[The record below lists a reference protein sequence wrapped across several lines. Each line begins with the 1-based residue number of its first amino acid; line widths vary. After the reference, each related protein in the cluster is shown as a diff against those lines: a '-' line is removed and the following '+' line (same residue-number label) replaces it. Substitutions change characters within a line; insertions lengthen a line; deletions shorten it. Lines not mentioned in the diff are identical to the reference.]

1 MRRKWFGVGVTAIVI
16 GLVAS
21 VGVATAAPMD
31 PVNDSWSMD
40 GEAADRGLQPT
51 EGAPHSGRAF
61 IDATRINASRIEAQ
75 LPVPGAPGVTMGQM
89 CDSYAAEPCASADQ
103 LFVTIVL
110 PTCTSAAAD
119 NCIRDFYVVR
129 DGSKVAATPSGT
141 FAPMFNKSVPAFPV
155 AGGRTLPASGDTG
168 LWSLAQ
174 APHAGG
180 STYAVSAVLRVR
192 VFKEGGAWR
201 ANPGRIEVQ
210 VLGATSTPYVPMC
223 ENATEGF
230 TSCLDTKHRIPD
242 EVFGVTVAVDAPLGN
257 WVFGRVAEPKLT
269 AEAKGSGVVLNVEG
283 RPQVTPQ
290 AGGFLP
296 MSEVSRLMD
305 PLPPLDKGYRL
316 SYRSSGQFGNMRDW
330 GLWKSAIEDRADALV
345 RIWQFQSGTDL
356 SIISDFLAKCA
367 PVGQIAGWISTNAM
381 VYDAV
386 PPTMSSDGVTIDFRV
401 AGPHRTPTGSLVFGD
416 YELFIRDQVVDCLFP
431 GVDVPKVATVSVIN
445 TDAGEEVA
453 TTSVGQSKGW
463 TTFIARNFTF
473 SEPTIRVVV
482 GKSKPSDPNVFA
494 TCKAMAKKYKDGVS
508 YTGAVNTVTVKGK
521 KVVRPAL
528 GKPFVS
534 DAIYSANSKLDKD
547 TDGLVCE
554 REPKVK

>member
-1 MRRKWFGVGVTAIVI
+1 MRKVVSRVGVLVTAV
-16 GLVAS
+16 GLLVSGGFAS
-21 VGVATAAPMD
+21 AAPME
-31 PVNDSWSMD
+31 PVNDDWSMD
-40 GEAADRGLQPT
+40 SEAAALGLKPT
-51 EGAPHSGRAF
+51 EGSPHSGRAF
-61 IDATRINASRIEAQ
+61 IDATRISASRIEAQ
-75 LPVPGAPGVTMGQM
+75 VPIPGVPGATMGQM
-89 CDSYAAEPCASADQ
+89 CDSYTDGPCASADQ

-110 PTCTSAAAD
+110 PTCSSTSGD
-119 NCIRDFYVVR
+119 NCIRDFYIVR
-129 DGSKVAATPSGT
+129 DGAKVAATPSGT
-141 FAPMFNKSVPAFPV
+141 FAPMFSGDFPALSVL
-155 AGGRTLPASGDTG
+155 GGRTLPPSGETG

-192 VFKEGGAWR
+192 LFKEGGAWR

-223 ENATEGF
+223 ENVTEGF

-257 WVFGRVAEPKLT
+257 WIFGRVAEPKLT
-269 AEAKGSGVVLNVEG
+269 AEAKGSGVVLTVEG

-296 MSEVSRLMD
+296 ASQVTREMD
-305 PLPPLDKGYRL
+305 PLPPLTAGYRL

-330 GLWKSAIEDRADALV
+330 GLWKSAVQDKADALV

-356 SIISDFLAKCA
+356 AFISDFLAKCA

-386 PPTMSSDGVTIDFRV
+386 PPTMSADGVTIDFRV

-431 GVDVPKVATVSVIN
+431 GIDVPKVATVSVIN

-453 TTSVGQSKGW
+453 TTSVGQSRGW

-482 GKSKPSDPNVFA
+482 SKSTPADPVVYA
-494 TCKAMAKKYKDGVS
+494 SCKAMWKKYKDGVMA
-508 YTGAVNTVTVKGK
+508 TGAINTVTVKGK
-521 KVVRPAL
+521 KIARPAL
-528 GKPFVS
+528 GKPFIS
-534 DAIYSANSKLDKD
+534 DETYNAHVKLDKD
-547 TDGLVCE
+547 GDRLVCE